1 MAKLFKLEKS
11 NCTPCKM
18 ADETLKNAFG
28 VVLEKDEKIN
38 MNMNPQ
44 IAQKLGIMSAP
55 TFLLLSEDVDAEDL
69 KKMTKEEIDE
79 MTITVYSGVGMS
91 KLKEILEQA
100 GKIS

>member
-11 NCTPCKM
+11 NCAPCRN
-18 ADETLKNAFG
+18 ADATLKEYFG
-28 VVLEKDEKIN
+28 VELEKDEKIN

-69 KKMTKEEIDE
+69 KKMTKEEIEE
-79 MTITVYSGVGMS
+79 MTITMYSGTGLS